1 MSHFPISLKFQ
12 PALQTIAIGT
22 SGAAWMVQVG
32 MQKMQLHSAAW
43 QEQQTASQAI
53 DSLLDVLSIA
63 RSSGVQW
70 VVAPSL
76 LKHWLQQP
84 PDHIQS
90 LSELHAVSRQRAQQL
105 FGSVHPS
112 STNSHTSSWVV
123 SADWH
128 ASQAFLCTAMPESW
142 HAVLTG
148 EKAMQGANVASNKV
162 VSIVSPLHLILSKF
176 QKQFPVNGWL
186 AVVVANTL
194 YLIFFKNKKCVHFR
208 SLQLEIALKAE
219 ELQAI
224 ALVEWRRDMLRTQQN
239 SEQLHWLCL
248 MPIAAA
254 SNANSALLK
263 PLQWHPVNTADMRD
277 AESTIYS
284 GNKTEECVEL
294 SEVKLAAWCAL
305 QCAEKLL

>member
-22 SGAAWMVQVG
+22 SGATWMVQVG

-53 DSLLDVLSIA
+53 DSLLDGLSIA
-63 RSSGVQW
+63 RSSRVQW

-105 FGSVHPS
+105 FGSINPS
-112 STNSHTSSWVV
+112 STNSHASSWVV

-128 ASQAFLCTAMPESW
+128 ASQAFLSAAMPESW
-142 HAVLTG
+142 HAALMG
-148 EKAMQGANVASNKV
+148 KESMQDAIVTSNRV
-162 VSIVSPLHLILSKF
+162 VSIVSPLQLILSKF
-176 QKQFPVNGWL
+176 QKQVPVHGWF

-194 YLIFFKNKKCVHFR
+194 YLIFFKNKKCMHFR

-239 SEQLHWLCL
+239 SEQLHWLCM
-248 MPIAAA
+248 MPNAAVSKA
-254 SNANSALLK
+254 SSAFLK
-263 PLQWHPVNTADMRD
+263 PLQWHLAKADMCE
-277 AESTIYS
+277 AETTAYL
-284 GNKTEECVEL
+284 GNQSDVQIDS

>member
-1 MSHFPISLKFQ
+1 MSHFPISFKLQ
-12 PALQTIAIGT
+12 PALQTIAIGA
-22 SGAAWMVQVG
+22 SGAAGVTQAG
-32 MQKMQLHSAAW
+32 MQKMQLHSVAW
-43 QEQQTASQAI
+43 QEQQTAAQVI
-53 DSLLDVLSIA
+53 ESLLHGLSIA

-105 FGSVHPS
+105 FGSVHLS
-112 STNSHTSSWVV
+112 STNSHASSWVV

-128 ASQAFLCTAMPESW
+128 ASQAFLCAAMPESW
-142 HAVLTG
+142 LAALMG
-148 EKAMQGANVASNKV
+148 KESMQDAIVASNKV
-162 VSIVSPLHLILSKF
+162 VSIVSPLQLILSKF
-176 QKQFPVNGWL
+176 QKQFPVHGWL

-208 SLQLEIALKAE
+208 SLQLEIALKTE

-248 MPIAAA
+248 MPNAAA
-254 SNANSALLK
+254 SKASSAFLK
-263 PLQWHPVNTADMRD
+263 PLQWHLANTAYIRE
-277 AESTIYS
+277 AETTAYS
-284 GNKTEECVEL
+284 GSQSDVQIDL
-294 SEVKLAAWCAL
+294 SEVKLTAWCAV
-305 QCAEKLL
+305 QCVENQL

>member
-1 MSHFPISLKFQ
+1 MSHFPISFKFQ
-12 PALQTIAIGT
+12 PALQTIAIGA
-22 SGAAWMVQVG
+22 SGAAWVTQAG
-32 MQKMQLHSAAW
+32 MQKMQLHSVAW
-43 QEQQTASQAI
+43 QEQQTAAQVI
-53 DSLLDVLSIA
+53 ESLLHGLSLA

-105 FGSVHPS
+105 FGSAHPS
-112 STNSHTSSWVV
+112 STNSHGSSWVV

-128 ASQAFLCTAMPESW
+128 ASQAFLCAAMPASW
-142 HAVLTG
+142 HAALMG
-148 EKAMQGANVASNKV
+148 KESMQDAIVASNKV
-162 VSIVSPLHLILSKF
+162 GAIVSPLPLILSRF
-176 QKQFPVNGWL
+176 QNQFPSHGWL

-194 YLIFFKNKKCVHFR
+194 YLMCFKNKKCVHFR
-208 SLQLEIALKAE
+208 SLQLEIALKTE

-254 SNANSALLK
+254 SKANSACLK
-263 PLQWHPVNTADMRD
+263 HLQWHPANTANMHN
-277 AESTIYS
+277 AESTAYLDDQ
-284 GNKTEECVEL
+284 TDVLVEL

-305 QCAEKLL
+305 QCAEKQL